1 MTVIGQ
7 KKLFALR
14 LKKMMPFFWMGS
26 QQFLDELAAIQ
37 TFLIYTRYY
46 SITLTLIK
54 QTKMPVIRLPYSDL
68 EHLTGVSI
76 ERIKEQLPLMPAD
89 LERMDSD
96 HMDVEFFPNR
106 PDLFSVE
113 GVARALR
120 QFLGLKPGLMR
131 YELEDSGIEML
142 VDESVNMV
150 RPHIVCG
157 VARGVNIDSNV
168 IESLMQ
174 LQEHLHRGIGRNREK
189 VAIGLHDLSK
199 IKPPFRYLA
208 ADPGFA
214 FVPLDYEEELTLAEI
229 LERHPKGIAYSYILE
244 GSAKYPLILDADGN
258 TLSFPPIINAEL
270 TRVTESTE
278 DIFIEVTGLDKNV
291 NIALNIVATALVER
305 GGRIQSVSMHYPDR
319 VVKTPNLEP
328 AEMTVSIAEVNSLIG
343 LNLSAEECKH
353 CCERMGLGAT
363 VKDGHIKLLIPPYRY
378 DILHP
383 WDIIE
388 DIAIGY
394 GYNRLMPEYP
404 DTVVIGEQ
412 HPVEEL
418 KSAVRAIMTG
428 LGYFEVI
435 TFTLTSSTKQFERM
449 RRKESQAVEV
459 ADPISS
465 EHTMLR
471 CTILPNLLE
480 VLSFNKHHDL
490 PQRIFEVGTVISGF
504 KEREH
509 LAAVSIHAN
518 ANFAEIR
525 SVVDSVLNELG
536 LQLRIEESA
545 DEAFLTGRRADMLKG
560 SEKLGV
566 LGELHPEVILNHELD
581 YPVVGFELDITP
593 ILEY

>member
-1 MTVIGQ
+1 M
-7 KKLFALR
+7 
-14 LKKMMPFFWMGS
+14 
-26 QQFLDELAAIQ
+26 
-37 TFLIYTRYY
+37 
-46 SITLTLIK
+46 
-54 QTKMPVIRLPYSDL
+54 IRLPYSDL
-68 EHLTGVSI
+68 ERLTGASI

-89 LERMDSD
+89 VERMDSEQ
-96 HMDVEFFPNR
+96 MDVEFFPNR

-120 QFLGLKPGLMR
+120 HFLGIKPGLMR
-131 YELEDSGIEML
+131 YDVANSGIEMN
-142 VDESVNMV
+142 VDASVNTV
-150 RPHIVCG
+150 RPYIVCG
-157 VARGVNIDSNV
+157 VVSGVNIDSGA

-174 LQEHLHRGIGRNREK
+174 LQEQLHRGIGRNREK

-199 IKPPFRYLA
+199 IRPPFRYLA

-214 FVPLDYEEELTLAEI
+214 FVPLDYEEEMTLAEI
-229 LERHPKGIAYSYILE
+229 LERHPKGIAYSYILSDSE
-244 GSAKYPLILDADGN
+244 RYPLILDSAGN

-278 DIFIEVTGLDKNV
+278 DIFIEVTGMDNSV

-305 GGRIQSVSMHYPDR
+305 GGRIRSVAMHYPGGAG
-319 VVKTPNLEP
+319 VVSTPNLEP
-328 AEMTVSIAEVNSLIG
+328 REMTVSLDEVNSLIG
-343 LNLSAEECKH
+343 INLSADECKA
-353 CCERMGLGAT
+353 CCERMGLGA
-363 VKDGHIKLLIPPYRY
+363 VLEDGHLKLFIPAYRY

-404 DTVVIGEQ
+404 DTLVIGEQ

-418 KSAVRAIMTG
+418 KTAIRAIMTG

-435 TFTLTSSTKQFERM
+435 TFTLTSAIKQFERM
-449 RRKESQAVEV
+449 RRAETHTVKV
-459 ADPISS
+459 ASPISS

-480 VLSFNKHHDL
+480 ILAFNKHRDL
-490 PQRIFEVGTVISGF
+490 PQRIFEVGTVISGSDYS
-504 KEREH
+504 EREH

-518 ANFAEIR
+518 ANFAEMR

-536 LQLRIEESA
+536 LNHSVRIVEST
-545 DEAFLTGRRADMLKG
+545 DEAFLTGRCADILSG
-560 SEKLGV
+560 GDKLGAF
-566 LGELHPEVILNHELD
+566 GELHPEVILNHGLD
-581 YPVVGFELDITP
+581 YPVVGFELDITN
-593 ILEY
+593 ILEDGTSTRIQ